1 MFSKNIVTRGGDK
14 FRDEFSLAFDGTDDY
29 VATDFRP
36 DYIHTNATIAFWV
49 KMNDFNSS
57 QVLGTHNDKRWYF
70 GFSSSNLFIGV
81 ANAHNSSS
89 PITPSPALV
98 VGQWIHYCVTAI
110 DGTATVYINGVA
122 QGTLSYTQSSSTN
135 PSEGDISFSIAARNG
150 SSGNDSHMNGN
161 ISEVVNYDVGLTAN
175 QVKTIYNGREPYNH
189 KKGVASGNLQ
199 GWYRMGDGSLD
210 DFNLINDETNTT
222 LGNTMITGD
231 FDTQFTEHNTDSNNT
246 VTYPTTTSVTIVS
259 DGSQAVGIQD
269 ANLLTSG
276 KSYKCIIDV
285 TINSGSGI
293 RMQDSST
300 VFQTMTSTGV
310 YTFYFIP
317 SSTQFYIYR
326 RTASA
331 SNTTINSM
339 VLQEFGGKAG
349 TMMNMSADDIEGD
362 TP

>member
-14 FRDEFSLAFDGTDDY
+14 FRDEFSLAFDGSDDY
-29 VATDFRP
+29 VETSFVP
-36 DYIHTNATIAFWV
+36 DYISTNATTAFWV
-49 KMNDFNSS
+49 KMNDFSS
-57 QVLGTHNDKRWYF
+57 DQLTGIMHEKRWYH

-81 ANAHNSSS
+81 ANTHNGSSL
-89 PITPSPALV
+89 ITPSPALV

-110 DGTATVYINGVA
+110 GGTATVYINGVA
-122 QGTLSYTQSSSTN
+122 QGTMSYTQSSGTDPN
-135 PSEGDISFSIAARNG
+135 TGYMIGARDD
-150 SSGNDSHMNGN
+150 SGGASQYMNGN
-161 ISEVVNYDVGLTAN
+161 ISEVVHYNVGLTAN

-189 KKGVASGNLQ
+189 KEGVASGNLQ
-199 GWYRMGDGSLD
+199 AWYRMGDGSLD

-276 KSYKCIIDV
+276 KAYKCIIDV

>member
-1 MFSKNIVTRGGDK
+1 MFAKSIVTKGGDV
-14 FRDEFSLAFDGTDDY
+14 FRDEYSLAFDGTNDY
-29 VATDFRP
+29 VSTGFVP
-36 DYIHTNATIAFWV
+36 NYTNITISVWVKVLADSDTKPICAARDSADDGFLFYMGTTETPRVKLNGTSVTASAVTPNVWTHIAFTWDGSTIKLYQDGILANSASESSV
-49 KMNDFNSS
+49 MNISKAMEI
-57 QVLGTHNDKRWYF
+57 G
-70 GFSSSNLFIGV
+70 GESSN
-81 ANAHNSSS
+81 SY
-89 PITPSPALV
+89 
-98 VGQWIHYCVTAI
+98 HY
-110 DGTATVYINGVA
+110 Y
-122 QGTLSYTQSSSTN
+122 
-135 PSEGDISFSIAARNG
+135 
-150 SSGNDSHMNGN
+150 GN
-161 ISEVVNYDVGLTAN
+161 ISEVAVYNLTLTAN
-175 QVKTIYNGREPYNH
+175 QIKTLYNGREPYNH
-189 KKGVASGNLQ
+189 KEGVASGNLQ
-199 GWYRMGDGSLD
+199 AWYRMGDGSLD

-276 KSYKCIIDV
+276 KAYKCIIDV

-339 VLQEFGGKAG
+339 VLQEFGGNAG
-349 TMMNMSADDIEGD
+349 TMINMDATDIKGD